1 MWGDTRLRQNH
12 TKKRCELPKRQRV
25 SESVPAA
32 HIQAKLYKTQLH
44 VSCSAKLINFNGY
57 CELKAYTDFKGKHLK
72 R

>member
-1 MWGDTRLRQNH
+1 MLRSAVNY
-12 TKKRCELPKRQRV
+12 PKGK
-25 SESVPAA
+25 ESLESAPAA
-32 HIQAKLYKTQLH
+32 HIQAKLYKTHLH